1 MSVDLPPRPR
11 RQSSLHGTKPVVR
24 RRQSSA
30 GADRE
35 HGWSRAEDQGGTK
48 QDLEAVDPARRPEG
62 IPLLLLS
69 VLAVLT
75 AVGLA
80 KVQAQTRVLELGGEI
95 TELSEERARLLD
107 RKRRLETERAYLRHP
122 DRIRRTATEQLGMEP
137 VPPDR
142 LQSVE
147 LLTNIEPPPVEEPDA
162 DPTEAE
168 PDVPDVPFIPSV
180 AEAEAEA
187 DAHEHPAAD

>member
-11 RQSSLHGTKPVVR
+11 RQSSLHGTNPAVR

-30 GADRE
+30 APDRS

-48 QDLEAVDPARRPEG
+48 QDLEDLEPARRPEG

-95 TELSEERARLLD
+95 AELSEERARLLD

-122 DRIRRTATEQLGMEP
+122 DRIRRAATEQLGMEP

-147 LLTNIEPPPVEEPDA
+147 LLTNIEPPAIEEA
-162 DPTEAE
+162 AETEGPT
-168 PDVPDVPFIPSV
+168 VPTV
-180 AEAEAEA
+180 AEAEARA
-187 DAHEHPAAD
+187 DESNPAN

>member
-11 RQSSLHGTKPVVR
+11 RQSSLHGTTPIVR
-24 RRQSSA
+24 RRQTSA
-30 GADRE
+30 PDRA
-35 HGWSRAEDQGGTK
+35 HGWSRAEDQSGAK
-48 QDLEAVDPARRPEG
+48 HDLDDLAPARRPEG

-95 TELSEERARLLD
+95 AELSEERARLLD
-107 RKRRLETERAYLRHP
+107 RKRRLETERAFLRHP
-122 DRIRRTATEQLGMEP
+122 DRIRLTATEQLGMEP

-142 LQSVE
+142 LQHVE
-147 LLTNIEPPPVEEPDA
+147 LLTNTEPPELEEEPPIPGVADA
-162 DPTEAE
+162 D
-168 PDVPDVPFIPSV
+168 
-180 AEAEAEA
+180 A
-187 DAHEHPAAD
+187 DAEKTDAQEPPTP